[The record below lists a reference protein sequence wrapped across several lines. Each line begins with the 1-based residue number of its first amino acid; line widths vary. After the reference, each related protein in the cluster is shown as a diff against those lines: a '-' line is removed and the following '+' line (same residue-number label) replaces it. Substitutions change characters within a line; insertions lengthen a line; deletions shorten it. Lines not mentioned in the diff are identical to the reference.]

1 MYICVYIHIHTYIYI
16 YIYMYFIIS
25 PSWTNCN
32 LNCSHLKNS
41 LPAIIVKYWPHG
53 PSPPFRPSLGNTF
66 ALEGFVWN
74 ICIYRYITSKNTI
87 SSSIVLIT
95 LSIFTFIYC
104 RYTQKNKTTLE
115 PGTYVEHF
123 DLYNPGNT
131 FLSFGLGMYISV
143 YLYYINST

>member
-1 MYICVYIHIHTYIYI
+1 MYIYVYTYTYIRIYT

-104 RYTQKNKTTLE
+104 RYTQKKQNNI
-115 PGTYVEHF
+115 GTWNICGTFWPIQSWKHFSLFWAWYVYICISI
-123 DLYNPGNT
+123 LYK
-131 FLSFGLGMYISV
+131 
-143 YLYYINST
+143 

>member
-1 MYICVYIHIHTYIYI
+1 MGRYPCFRN
-16 YIYMYFIIS
+16 IYMYFIIS

-74 ICIYRYITSKNTI
+74 ICIYRYITSENII
-87 SSSIVLIT
+87 SSSIVLII

-104 RYTQKNKTTLE
+104 RYTQKTKQHWNLEHMWNILTYTILETL
-115 PGTYVEHF
+115 F
-123 DLYNPGNT
+123 SL
-131 FLSFGLGMYISV
+131 LGLVCI
-143 YLYYINST
+143 YLYIYII